1 MIYQFHSRLDIPRYP
16 FTHQLRF
23 ECHLKSSCI
32 RNLILKIMLYQ
43 MISGSRVI
51 FDSDLAEIMSMRCS

>member
-1 MIYQFHSRLDIPRYP
+1 MMYQFHSLLDIPGYP
-16 FTHQLRF
+16 FIHQLPF

-43 MISGSRVI
+43 MISGRRVI
-51 FDSDLAEIMSMRCS
+51 FDSYLAEIMSMRCC